1 MATPESVI
9 DLEGKDLEGGRL
21 DCDDYVFVK
30 IGESVTI
37 KPQYYNFNLDS
48 PLPSQPL
55 AVSERSQLIFVAH
68 SDGFCVARTEAVI
81 ELAKEIKEKGSGSS
95 IQELSVVD
103 VPIAN
108 VRILAL
114 STDSS
119 TLAASVGGDIHFFS
133 VDSLLNKGQEP
144 SFTRSLSGSSSVKD
158 MRWRKK
164 MDNSYVVLSSDGKL
178 YHGAAEGPLKI
189 DYLVFLFPFL
199 FTLAT
204 SKKAWVIDSWS
215 HSYGRGVW
223 IPSFSRHLNN
233 WEIEIMERFLARLLV
248 KVVVEGEED
257 KVCWLETERNFLWC
271 AFCLEGDL
279 GKSFDSYSVTSERLV
294 FGR

>member
-21 DCDDYVFVK
+21 DCDDY
-30 IGESVTI
+30 
-37 KPQYYNFNLDS
+37 
-48 PLPSQPL
+48 PL

-133 VDSLLNKGQEP
+133 VDSFSIRWGSMVGQEP

-178 YHGAAEGPLKI
+178 YHGAAEGPLK
-189 DYLVFLFPFL
+189 DVMDGVDA
-199 FTLAT
+199 AT

-257 KVCWLETERNFLWC
+257 KVTWEKALTLIQLHQRGDLLIFQRDSIRLVCLFCQEKAEKGLGSCSFVHFLDK
-271 AFCLEGDL
+271 LEGAKWKIIRECGAL
-279 GKSFDSYSVTSERLV
+279 
-294 FGR
+294 